1 MRRPVTVC
9 RAPWLC
15 RALGCAALLLFA
27 CGRTKA
33 DKQADTEQAA
43 APTGPTVQDVVE
55 GRQLYLTYGCVGCHG
70 VTGGGGM
77 GKPILDDQWIFGSDD
92 ATLFKLIRGEVPK
105 QTMPSAIGKAL
116 TDEQINK
123 VILYV
128 RSVYKG
134 DKGKINW
141 KVPPPVPEELLRGPV
156 SVGDPIAAGK
166 VLFMSACVP
175 CHGEGGKGDGVAAKD
190 LNPKPRNLTD
200 PAYMAPLDDRYLY
213 ELISRGGVAVGKS
226 PQMPEFALSP
236 QDIQN
241 LIAYVRTLASG
252 GVVNTS
258 TRQTGG

>member
-1 MRRPVTVC
+1 MMW
-9 RAPWLC
+9 RAW
-15 RALGCAALLLFA
+15 GCAALLVFA
-27 CGRTKA
+27 VACKGGAT
-33 DKQADTEQAA
+33 AA
-43 APTGPTVQDVVE
+43 ATATGPTVEDVLE
-55 GRQLYLTYGCVGCHG
+55 GRKIYLTYGCVGCHG

-116 TDEQINK
+116 TDEQIKK

-128 RSVYKG
+128 RSVYTG
-134 DKGKINW
+134 DPAKITW
-141 KVPPPVPEELLRGPV
+141 QVPPPVPEELLRASV
-156 SVGDPIAAGK
+156 SGGDPIASGR

-200 PAYMAPLDDRYLY
+200 AAYMAPLDDRYLY
-213 ELISRGGVAVGKS
+213 ELISRGGIAVGKS
-226 PQMPEFALSP
+226 AQMPEFALSP

-241 LIAYVRTLASG
+241 LIAFVRTLPSG
-252 GVVNTS
+252 GAVNTTAS
-258 TRQTGG
+258 QPHG